1 MTKLLSS
8 IFCLVF
14 AGLLSAQSGRLTI
27 YWIDTEGGGATL
39 IVGPSG
45 QSLLAD
51 TGNPGPEDRDAKR
64 IFDVTK
70 LAGLSKIDMLFTT
83 HFHGDHVGGAPALA
97 KMIPIA
103 KFYDHGDSIET
114 SDPRAAQQWEA
125 YKAASAGKR
134 QIVKPGDKIAL
145 PGTDVTVVISNGA
158 PIEKPINGGGSN
170 SLCKD
175 AVQKDADKTE
185 NQRSAGFLLT
195 FGKFKFLDLGD
206 LTWDKEMEL
215 ACPVNKVG
223 AVTILQATHHGF
235 YNDFSGAPAMVWA
248 AKPQVIVVNNGA
260 RKGLAANAYETIAK
274 SPGIEGVWQLHKSDR
289 NDAAHNTSEQ
299 MIANLDTASDGH
311 WVKAVVEKDG
321 KYTLTNGRN
330 DFSKSYT
337 AK

>member
-1 MTKLLSS
+1 
-8 IFCLVF
+8 
-14 AGLLSAQSGRLTI
+14 
-27 YWIDTEGGGATL
+27 
-39 IVGPSG
+39 
-45 QSLLAD
+45 
-51 TGNPGPEDRDAKR
+51 
-64 IFDVTK
+64 
-70 LAGLSKIDMLFTT
+70 
-83 HFHGDHVGGAPALA
+83 
-97 KMIPIA
+97 MIPIA

-158 PIEKPINGGGSN
+158 PIEKPINGGGPN

-223 AVTILQATHHGF
+223 AVAMSRRRTTDSTTTSPARRRW
-235 YNDFSGAPAMVWA
+235 SGP
-248 AKPQVIVVNNGA
+248 
-260 RKGLAANAYETIAK
+260 R
-274 SPGIEGVWQLHKSDR
+274 SR
-289 NDAAHNTSEQ
+289 
-299 MIANLDTASDGH
+299 
-311 WVKAVVEKDG
+311 
-321 KYTLTNGRN
+321 R
-330 DFSKSYT
+330 
-337 AK
+337 